1 MEWHACMIYYI
12 IVSHYNG
19 FIETETAQI
28 VLKDHGRTRHFPLQF
43 WIYTQHYSQIATIR
57 RDADY
62 FLMR

>member
-28 VLKDHGRTRHFPLQF
+28 VLKDHGRIRGTFRYNSEFIH
-43 WIYTQHYSQIATIR
+43 STIR
-57 RDADY
+57 KSQLFAETPTI
-62 FLMR
+62 F